1 MALRLPEWE
10 VAVAGLKKYVRER
23 ALTGQVLMRLMTGSH
38 VNFDRL
44 TRISERTELGE
55 NREAVIAVNIDEKPG
70 SYRQFSMARLTAVCW
85 RACKCRPLRS
95 RRLRRF

>member
-1 MALRLPEWE
+1 MRFARS
-10 VAVAGLKKYVRER
+10 R
-23 ALTGQVLMRLMTGSH
+23 AAAPLMRLMTGSH